1 MQTSSK
7 IDDHSGLKDA
17 LALKYISHYKGEF
30 KNSLFFDL
38 TNTKENKL
46 IYPSCNSIAFNM
58 LSASYEN

>member
-7 IDDHSGLKDA
+7 LDDHSGLKDS

-38 TNTKENKL
+38 TDPK
-46 IYPSCNSIAFNM
+46 
-58 LSASYEN
+58 